1 MKIERAPEVDPRLRT
16 ALRKAGQREIGGLL
30 MAEQLSPAHFR
41 IVDFSLDALSGAHT
55 RFHRDPL
62 THQRALDE
70 FFERTG
76 WDFQRFNYLG
86 EWHSH
91 PSFSV
96 LPSVEDIQTMTDI
109 VESGNATITFAVLL
123 IVRLRWQLWI
133 DCSLTVFARGQGP
146 RRLRPSSRRLGRAVA
161 VTAASQTTGDRF
173 PLLPG
178 SCT

>member
-1 MKIERAPEVDPRLRT
+1 MKVERAPAIDARLRT

-30 MAEQLSPAHFR
+30 MAEQLRPAHFR
-41 IVDFSLDALSGAHT
+41 ILELSIDVCSGAHMCF
-55 RFHRDPL
+55 RRDPE

-76 WDFQRFNYLG
+76 RDFKRFNYLG

-96 LPSVEDIQTMTDI
+96 LPSVEDVETMTDI
-109 VESGNATITFAVLL
+109 VDSDTSAITFAVLL

-133 DCSLTVFARGQGP
+133 DCSLTVFARSQVP
-146 RRLRPSSRRLGRAVA
+146 QRLHPTSRGLFEQV
-161 VTAASQTTGDRF
+161 
-173 PLLPG
+173 P
-178 SCT
+178 